1 MKTITLL
8 SNEEVANIIESST
21 SSSVSNKTM
30 IPESTI
36 KNYKSG
42 RTNIKDMPISMR
54 EVFTNVY
61 LNNSVLDYPQNF
73 AVSDEDWETMTIWSG
88 IRNPLF
94 YPYLETFI
102 ADELS
107 KERYKNK
114 QNRPLTYLFLDF
126 NIESPINQE
135 SLLATG
141 PALGICF
148 VVKAS
153 NLPPYLIDSCTHVS
167 LKDNKNL
174 PKLDIN
180 KLNFEKYPDLF
191 DYPYLMSNLTD
202 GLNYPIAK
210 SIVEYFEEKNIKDFA
225 GMREIAKQNCP
236 DFKIK
241 YGNKFQKKIYE
252 TLAKQRIKSFVE

>member
-102 ADELS
+102 ADNCL
-107 KERYKNK
+107 KNVTK
-114 QNRPLTYLFLDF
+114 TNKNRPLTYLFLDF
-126 NIESPINQE
+126 DIESPINQE

-210 SIVEYFEEKNIKDFA
+210 SIVEYFEEKNIKTFA
-225 GMREIAKQNCP
+225 DMREIAKQNCP